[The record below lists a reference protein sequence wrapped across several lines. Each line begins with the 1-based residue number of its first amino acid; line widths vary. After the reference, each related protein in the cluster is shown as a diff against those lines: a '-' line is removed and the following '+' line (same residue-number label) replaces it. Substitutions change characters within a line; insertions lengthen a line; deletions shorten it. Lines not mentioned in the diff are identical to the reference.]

1 MKKKSLLPLLLILL
15 LLLILIGALLLFAL
29 LGIGG
34 SPAASSP
41 SLTSQENGVSDAGPV
56 FVPPQELEEYLIG
69 ETWSVE
75 GQWDL
80 TVTGVRE
87 SQGRNES
94 TDKNPAAVYIVD
106 YTYTNTG
113 YIDDSGLMDG
123 LFITMS
129 DTIVDAEGDMGYDYP
144 GHISDHPQQVPV
156 GASCNAQA
164 CIGVDHPG
172 DFSVTVS
179 RYDGQGERQS
189 AVFLVEIPDVPYTEP
204 EIEGAQTDDPDVIPV
219 VIQSPEGT
227 SDQENGST
235 GVISYTIIGNLKI
248 RDYTGITRRL
258 KNVRSSSTPSRSSSS
273 RPAVSSSSSS
283 SRRNGNNFIVY
294 DNPDQ
299 QNTDADYVLNTNT
312 KTFHYPWCDEVR
324 KIRSEYYFE
333 FYGTRSNVIKSGY
346 SPCKKCNPS

>member
-179 RYDGQGERQS
+179 RYDGQGDTISGGDVRPGERLHWGDKLHHHRQPENPRLHGHHPAAEECPQLQHPIS
-189 AVFLVEIPDVPYTEP
+189 VQQLPARRVIIVKQQPEKRQQFQHQDISLSLVRRGEKN
-204 EIEGAQTDDPDVIPV
+204 
-219 VIQSPEGT
+219 
-227 SDQENGST
+227 QER
-235 GVISYTIIGNLKI
+235 IL
-248 RDYTGITRRL
+248 
-258 KNVRSSSTPSRSSSS
+258 
-273 RPAVSSSSSS
+273 
-283 SRRNGNNFIVY
+283 F
-294 DNPDQ
+294 
-299 QNTDADYVLNTNT
+299 
-312 KTFHYPWCDEVR
+312 
-324 KIRSEYYFE
+324 
-333 FYGTRSNVIKSGY
+333 
-346 SPCKKCNPS
+346 